1 MKKYLSLLLALLLLL
16 PGCGK
21 KQDETTGQDAET
33 IARVI
38 LAYLDESQESD
49 TLTWYLEPSDIDGYI
64 KDYYKLEDV
73 PWADGAIVRIE
84 GARAFELAVLRVDE
98 QNVETVTAALQ
109 DYLLDRKGAFTGYL
123 PDQVDLIDNAL
134 ILSKGQWAALLVCE
148 DPNQAESAFES
159 CFGGGINA
167 VGIPVILGPDEDD
180 RDAQDRKSVV

>member
-1 MKKYLSLLLALLLLL
+1 MKRTLSPLLALILLL

-21 KQDETTGQDAET
+21 KEDVTTGQDAGT

-38 LAYLDESQESD
+38 LAYLDESRD
-49 TLTWYLEPSDIDGYI
+49 ADALTWYLEPSDIDGYI

-73 PWADGAIVRIE
+73 PWADGAVVRME

-109 DYLLDRKGAFTGYL
+109 DYLLDRKGSFIGYF

-159 CFGGGINA
+159 
-167 VGIPVILGPDEDD
+167 
-180 RDAQDRKSVV
+180 